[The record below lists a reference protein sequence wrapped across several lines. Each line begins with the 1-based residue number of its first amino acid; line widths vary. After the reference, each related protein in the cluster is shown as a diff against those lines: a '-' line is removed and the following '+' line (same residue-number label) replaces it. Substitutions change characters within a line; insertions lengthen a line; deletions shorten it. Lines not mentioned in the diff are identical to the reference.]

1 MRLED
6 NPIIAAVRTG
16 RELEGALGC
25 EVPLI
30 FLLSGSILTLKD
42 TLRRIHAEKKRA
54 FVHIDLTEGI
64 GKDNA
69 GLAFLAELGAD
80 GIISTRAG
88 LIRAAKDCGLET
100 VQRFF
105 LVDSHSVETAIE
117 SIRACNPSMVE
128 LMPGVVPKVIRR
140 FCGEIRQPV
149 IAGGLIETREEAV
162 QALSAG
168 AAAISTAQPALWR
181 EV

>member
-69 GLAFLAELGAD
+69 GMAFLAGAWR
-80 GIISTRAG
+80 GRHH
-88 LIRAAKDCGLET
+88 
-100 VQRFF
+100 Q
-105 LVDSHSVETAIE
+105 H
-117 SIRACNPSMVE
+117 P
-128 LMPGVVPKVIRR
+128 VP
-140 FCGEIRQPV
+140 
-149 IAGGLIETREEAV
+149 A
-162 QALSAG
+162 
-168 AAAISTAQPALWR
+168 
-181 EV
+181 

>member
-16 RELEGALGC
+16 RELEGALAS

-42 TLRRIHAEKKRA
+42 TLQRIHAEKKQA
-54 FVHIDLTEGI
+54 FVHIDLAEGI

-69 GLAFLAELGAD
+69 GIAFLAELGAD

-88 LIRAAKDCGLET
+88 LIRAAGEYGLET

-117 SIRACNPSMVE
+117 SIRACDPVDGGADARCCAEGHPAVLRGNPA
-128 LMPGVVPKVIRR
+128 
-140 FCGEIRQPV
+140 
-149 IAGGLIETREEAV
+149 AGDR
-162 QALSAG
+162 
-168 AAAISTAQPALWR
+168 WR
-181 EV
+181 SD

>member
-16 RELEGALGC
+16 RELEVALAS

-42 TLRRIHAEKKRA
+42 TLQRIHAEKKQA
-54 FVHIDLTEGI
+54 FVHIDLAEGI

-69 GLAFLAELGAD
+69 GIAFLVELGAD

-88 LIRAAKDCGLET
+88 LIRAAGEYGLET

-117 SIRACNPSMVE
+117 SIRACDPSMVE

-140 FCGEIRQPV
+140 FCEEIRQPV
-149 IAGGLIETREEAV
+149 IAGGLIETREEAI

-168 AAAISTAQPALWR
+168 AAAISTAKPALWR

>member
-1 MRLED
+1 M
-6 NPIIAAVRTG
+6 
-16 RELEGALGC
+16 
-25 EVPLI
+25 
-30 FLLSGSILTLKD
+30 IL
-42 TLRRIHAEKKRA
+42 RP
-54 FVHIDLTEGI
+54 
-64 GKDNA
+64 